1 MMIKKVF
8 IESQCSA
15 KLAESVINEYIDQY
29 QDENTEVDYEI
40 IIESSV
46 NSYSV
51 QQVYYTV
58 VIQLSERENCE
69 EIE

>member
-1 MMIKKVF
+1 MMIKKVC

-15 KLAESVINEYIDQY
+15 KMAESVINGYIDQY

-40 IIESSV
+40 IIESTV

>member
-15 KLAESVINEYIDQY
+15 KMAESVINGYIDQY

-40 IIESSV
+40 IIESTV